1 VKATTA
7 LACRVR
13 RGASTPPARVFPR
26 RKPQVDALGAGRLR
40 WEHPGVIEGQTA
52 SRLAW
57 SLAGLVVLILLAAFV
72 FLILGLGT
80 PLPESAF
87 GFKGWGLILGS
98 AFAIAGVL
106 IASRVPSNPIG
117 WVLLAAAVGTAV
129 QEFGQHYSQYG
140 LYHAPGAVPG
150 ADIAAWVTEWVWIP
164 YMASV
169 ALLIPMIYPA
179 GRLLSRR
186 WGYLLVLGLTG
197 ATLGAL
203 CFALAPGDLAS
214 FPGVPNPFGIDGAGW
229 IRPFGDLVMLAFVLG
244 VLGAI
249 VSLAIRYRR
258 SRGEER
264 QQLKWLVLALSLLTS
279 SFIIGVP
286 YWTLGGEGTSL
297 DVVATVTENVL
308 VVALIS
314 IPVAIGVAILKYR
327 LYAID
332 VVIKKTVVY
341 AILAVLL
348 FALGV
353 IPAWVIAGLVF
364 AGAGEGG
371 YAFLA
376 AGIVVGL
383 AVWPLRR
390 VATRIADRLVFGR
403 RATPYQVLSKF
414 SGRVAETYA
423 ADDVLDRMAQVL
435 GEGVGADAATVWLR
449 VGDRFRPGA
458 TWPADHAVDGPI
470 PASAVEVRH
479 QGEVLGALSVLLP
492 ASDPITPT
500 KEQLIRDLAGQ
511 AGLVLRNATLI
522 EDLKASR
529 QRLVAAQNEERRRIE
544 RNIHDG
550 AQQQLVALAVKLK
563 LADSLVGKDEE
574 RAHAMLADLQTDTGQ
589 ALEDLRD
596 LARGI
601 YPPLLADKGLGAAL
615 ESQARKSAVPVAVE
629 TDGIGRYPQE
639 AEAAVYFS
647 CLEALQNVAKYA
659 DASHA
664 TVRLAQANG
673 ILSFE
678 VVDDG
683 RGFDPAAA
691 SRGSGLQGI
700 ADRLAALGGKMEI
713 RSASGDGTIVAG
725 SLPVTFAQDPT

>member
-1 VKATTA
+1 MRDMTGRTAT
-7 LACRVR
+7 R
-13 RGASTPPARVFPR
+13 F
-26 RKPQVDALGAGRLR
+26 
-40 WEHPGVIEGQTA
+40 
-52 SRLAW
+52 AW
-57 SLAGLVVLILLAAFV
+57 SLAGLTLAILLVAIV

-98 AFAIAGVL
+98 AFAVAGVL
-106 IASRVPSNPIG
+106 VASRVPSNPIG
-117 WVLLAAAVGTAV
+117 WVLLVAGVGTAV
-129 QEFGQHYSQYG
+129 QEFAQHYSQYG
-140 LYHAPGAVPG
+140 LYHAPGSVSG
-150 ADIAAWVTEWVWIP
+150 ADIAAWVTEWVWIL
-164 YMASV
+164 YMAAV
-169 ALLIPMIYPA
+169 ALLIPMLYPT

-186 WGYLLVLGLTG
+186 WGLLLVVGLTG

-214 FPGVPNPFGIDGAGW
+214 FPGVPNPFGLDGAGW
-229 IRPFGDLVMLAFVLG
+229 IRSFGDLVMLTFAGALV
-244 VLGAI
+244 GAI
-249 VSLAIRYRR
+249 ASLAIRYRR
-258 SRGEER
+258 SRGDER
-264 QQLKWLVLALSLLTS
+264 QQLKWLLLALSLLAA

-297 DVVATVTENVL
+297 NVVANVTENVL
-308 VVALIS
+308 VLSLVA

-332 VVIKKTVVY
+332 LVIKKTVVY
-341 AILAVLL
+341 AILAILL
-348 FALGV
+348 FVLGV
-353 IPAWVIAGLVF
+353 VPAWVVAGVVV
-364 AGAGEGG
+364 AVAGEGG
-371 YAFLA
+371 YAYLA
-376 AGIVVGL
+376 AGIVVGF
-383 AVWPLRR
+383 AAWPLRR

-403 RATPYQVLSKF
+403 RATPYQVLSEF

-423 ADDVLDRMAQVL
+423 ADDVLERMAHVL
-435 GEGVGADAATVWLR
+435 GEAVGADAATVWLR
-449 VGDRFRPGA
+449 AGDRFLPGA
-458 TWPADHAVDGPI
+458 TWPAHQPVDSSI
-470 PASAVEVRH
+470 PASAIEVAH
-479 QGEVLGALSVLLP
+479 QGDVLGALSVQMP
-492 ASDPITPT
+492 ASDPITPA

-563 LADSLVGKDEE
+563 LADSLVGKDEQ
-574 RAHAMLADLQTDTGQ
+574 RAHAMLADLQTATGQ
-589 ALEDLRD
+589 TLEDLRD

-673 ILSFE
+673 TLSFE

-683 RGFDPAAA
+683 RGFDPTAA

-725 SLPVTFAQDPT
+725 SLPVTFAEDPT

>member
-1 VKATTA
+1 M
-7 LACRVR
+7 
-13 RGASTPPARVFPR
+13 
-26 RKPQVDALGAGRLR
+26 
-40 WEHPGVIEGQTA
+40 
-52 SRLAW
+52 
-57 SLAGLVVLILLAAFV
+57 GL
-72 FLILGLGT
+72 
-80 PLPESAF
+80 
-87 GFKGWGLILGS
+87 
-98 AFAIAGVL
+98 
-106 IASRVPSNPIG
+106 
-117 WVLLAAAVGTAV
+117 
-129 QEFGQHYSQYG
+129 
-140 LYHAPGAVPG
+140 
-150 ADIAAWVTEWVWIP
+150 DP

-169 ALLIPMIYPA
+169 ALLIPMIYPT

-186 WGYLLVLGLTG
+186 WGFLLVLGLTG
-197 ATLGAL
+197 ATLGAI
-203 CFALAPGDLAS
+203 CFALAPGDLSS
-214 FPGVPNPFGIDGAGW
+214 FPGVPNPFGIDGAEW
-229 IRPFGDLVMLAFVLG
+229 IQPLGDIVMLTFAGAL
-244 VLGAI
+244 LGAI

-258 SRGEER
+258 SRGDER
-264 QQLKWLVLALSLLTS
+264 QQLKWLLLALSLLAS
-279 SFIIGVP
+279 SFLVGVP
-286 YWTLGGEGTSL
+286 YWTLGGEGTGTL
-297 DVVATVTENVL
+297 VASVTENVL

-332 VVIKKTVVY
+332 LVIKKTVVY

-348 FALGV
+348 FVVGV
-353 IPAWVIAGLVF
+353 VPAWILAGVVV
-364 AGAGEGG
+364 AAAGEGG
-371 YAFLA
+371 YAYLA

-383 AVWPLRR
+383 AAWPLRR
-390 VATRIADRLVFGR
+390 IATRIADRLVFGR
-403 RATPYQVLSKF
+403 RATPYQVLSEF
-414 SGRVAETYA
+414 SGRLAETYA
-423 ADDVLDRMAQVL
+423 ADDVLERMAQVL
-435 GEGVGADAATVWLR
+435 GEAVGADSATVWLR

-458 TWPADHAVDGPI
+458 TWPAHHQIDGSI

-522 EDLKASR
+522 EDLRASR

-574 RAHAMLADLQTDTGQ
+574 RAHAMLADLQVETTQ

-615 ESQARKSAVPVAVE
+615 ESQARKSPVPVAVE

-659 DASHA
+659 RASVA
-664 TVRLAQANG
+664 TIRLSQANG
-673 ILSFE
+673 TLSFE
-678 VVDDG
+678 VTDDG
-683 RGFDPAAA
+683 LGFDPDAAGH
-691 SRGSGLQGI
+691 GSGLQGM
-700 ADRLAALGGKMEI
+700 ADRLAALGGEFVLRTAPGRGTTI
-713 RSASGDGTIVAG
+713 RGT
-725 SLPVTFAQDPT
+725 LPVAADQ